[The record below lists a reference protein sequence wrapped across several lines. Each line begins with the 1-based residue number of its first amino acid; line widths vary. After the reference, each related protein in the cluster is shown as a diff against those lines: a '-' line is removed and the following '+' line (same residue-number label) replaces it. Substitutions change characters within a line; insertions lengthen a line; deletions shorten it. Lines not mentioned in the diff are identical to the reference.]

1 MTKYKEQKMINKKDL
16 LIITNLRNNARMP
29 LTKMSRTTHIPV
41 STIFDRLKIN
51 DIIVRHTTLLDFSK
65 LGYKVR
71 AQIAFKV
78 DRDDKEALRECLM
91 KHQSCN
97 SVLKINNGYDFMIE
111 GIFKELNEMEDFLEQ
126 LEQKFKILEKTTFYI
141 IEDLKKEAFMSN
153 PDLVIAE

>member
-1 MTKYKEQKMINKKDL
+1 VTKDMIKMTSKKDL

-29 LTKMSRTTHIPV
+29 LTKMSKNTHIPV
-41 STIFDRLKIN
+41 STIFDRLKVN
-51 DIIVRHTTLLDFSK
+51 DIIVKHTSLIDFAK

-78 DRDDKEALRECLM
+78 DIEDKEALREFFM
-91 KHQSCN
+91 KSEVCN

-111 GIFKELNEMEDFLEQ
+111 GVFREIKEMEDFLEN
-126 LEQKFKILEKTTFYI
+126 LDQKFRIIEKTTFYI

-153 PDLVIAE
+153 PNLILAE

>member
-1 MTKYKEQKMINKKDL
+1 MTNKKDL
-16 LIITNLRNNARMP
+16 LIIANLRNNARMP
-29 LTKMSRTTHIPV
+29 LTKLSKNTHIPV

-51 DIIVRHTTLLDFSK
+51 DIIVKHTSLIDFAK

-78 DRDDKEALRECLM
+78 DIEDKETLKEHLM
-91 KHQSCN
+91 KHGSCN

-111 GIFKELNEMEDFLEQ
+111 GVFREIKEMEDFLEE